1 MKIDRARRGC
11 ESESELPQLPKKI
24 NVDDNNLATHGDLYL
39 QPEKIIDHLP
49 YSAEGKAR
57 CILYKWVGID
67 TQNYVMHYPTCNITF
82 VCCVTVYFILMLI
95 LQRWRTLFKKD
106 IKV

>member
-39 QPEKIIDHLP
+39 HLEEMIDHLT
-49 YSAEGKAR
+49 YSAEGK
-57 CILYKWVGID
+57 
-67 TQNYVMHYPTCNITF
+67 
-82 VCCVTVYFILMLI
+82 
-95 LQRWRTLFKKD
+95 
-106 IKV
+106 